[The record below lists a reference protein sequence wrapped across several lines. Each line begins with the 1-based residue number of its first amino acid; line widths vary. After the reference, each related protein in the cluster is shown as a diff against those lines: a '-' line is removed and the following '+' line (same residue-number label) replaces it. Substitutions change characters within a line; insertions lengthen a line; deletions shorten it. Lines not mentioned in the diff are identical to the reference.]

1 MAAIGLDHV
10 TIRTADLPATLRFY
24 EHFFGLT
31 PGFRPPFPVGG
42 AWLYAQG
49 GDYPI
54 FHIIE
59 TATWQPGMR
68 DHVAFRVT
76 GLPDYLAKVKTTG
89 APYMAVPVPE
99 TDLVQIQHR
108 DPNHLL
114 VEATFHGEPID
125 PDEIREAMVP

>member
-1 MAAIGLDHV
+1 MSAIGLDHV

-24 EHFFGLT
+24 EHFFGLK
-31 PGFRPPFPVGG
+31 PGFRPPFSVGG

-59 TATWQPGMR
+59 TRTWQPGMR

-76 GLPDYLAKVKTTG
+76 GLRDYLAKVKATG
-89 APYMAVPVPE
+89 EPYMAVPVPG

-108 DPNHLL
+108 DPNRLL
-114 VEATFHGEPID
+114 VEATFGGEPID
-125 PDEIREAMVP
+125 RDEIREAMVP